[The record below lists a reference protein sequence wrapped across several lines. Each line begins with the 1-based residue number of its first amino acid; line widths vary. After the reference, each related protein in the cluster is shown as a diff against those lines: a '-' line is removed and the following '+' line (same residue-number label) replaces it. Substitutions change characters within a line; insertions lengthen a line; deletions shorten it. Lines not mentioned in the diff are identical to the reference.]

1 MTKTEIQQ
9 KTLEAIVI
17 LSTALKNLRLYPP
30 SSAII
35 VNVVDKLQDT
45 FLEIFAQ
52 EISVDLAES
61 EKRLL
66 VNGEALPLKDQERP
80 QVVSLVGLLINF
92 AIKSITFQRGMSK
105 EELLAFLELMV
116 QSPQDVSLP
125 DGGLPAALAARQVS
139 HILTNL
145 RVYIAKDQDSQLL
158 ASLDVKDEDIVKY
171 MTDAYPD
178 QDFDVDKLRDMVR
191 DEAWVANIFQ
201 SGMAQIMKDR
211 GVVGTSLLTQSM
223 MRMFSVLDKVTNR
236 LDQERICELIAKSIA
251 DLDPEMIS
259 LIMSQDIE
267 GLFGGNLFQ
276 QVIDQMDD
284 EKFEG
289 VARQMNDAA
298 QEQPADVSLAAVGG
312 REVSRSAHQ
321 RLMASKKGEELR
333 DRIAVRQAAELT
345 EQEQNNIRLH
355 EQVQEIVQG
364 PDDLFL
370 KDGFPE
376 SLSGI
381 SRQLLADGEQAL
393 TERLIDR
400 VVRALGEEAQDIRDQ
415 AAAAL
420 VEIIIAFP
428 ADRQMDPIRRIA
440 GFITEWIRRET
451 TASRAYRKICS
462 WQKELVRDYIFKGD
476 FADAIPILDVF
487 NRIHGGLLD
496 KNDTIDAIA
505 ADTIRELASG
515 EALTILFD
523 EFDNN
528 RQSKQLEA
536 GRVLVRLGDGPLNRL
551 MDRLREVEDTNER
564 VRILQVIADIGPMAI
579 PAVRERIQ
587 GDEPWYY
594 LRNLAYLMGKVG
606 KEESAHVLQPLLLHN
621 NGRVRIEALTS
632 LHRTGGKERGPLMM
646 SILPVTE
653 DDDFKM
659 KIIEMLG
666 LIKYAPAVPMLVDLL
681 TQRPLV
687 VPALRIDLEEKICI
701 SLGKIAVPE
710 STPVLKE
717 ISRPK
722 GFFRVS
728 KYPEKVRTAATRAL
742 AAIEEKGRDSNP
754 SNRR

>member
-9 KTLEAIVI
+9 KILEAIVI
-17 LSTALKNLRLYPP
+17 LSTAIKNLRLYPP
-30 SSAII
+30 SSSII

-52 EISVDLAES
+52 ETAVDLAES

-92 AIKSITFQRGMSK
+92 EIKSITFQRGMSK

-116 QSPQDVSLP
+116 LSPQDASWP
-125 DGGLPAALAARQVS
+125 DGGLPAALEARQVS

-145 RVYIAKDQDSQLL
+145 KVYIAKDQDSQLL
-158 ASLDVKDEDIVKY
+158 ASLDIKDEEIVKY
-171 MTDAYPD
+171 MTEAYPD
-178 QDFDVDKLRDMVR
+178 QDFDVDKIRDMAK
-191 DEAWVANIFQ
+191 DEDWVSRIFQ

-211 GVVGTSLLTQSM
+211 GTVGSSILTQSM
-223 MRMFSVLDKVTNR
+223 MSMFSVLDKVTSR

-259 LIMSQDIE
+259 LIMSQNVE

-276 QVIDQMDD
+276 QVIDQMNE

-289 VARQMNDAA
+289 VAQQMYAAA
-298 QEQPADVSLAAVGG
+298 QGEAADGTLLTANREAAQA
-312 REVSRSAHQ
+312 AHR
-321 RLMASKKGEELR
+321 RLLGSQKGAQLQKKMEAR
-333 DRIAVRQAAELT
+333 RAAELT
-345 EQEQNNIRLH
+345 EQERDKVLLH
-355 EQVQEIVQG
+355 EQAQQIIQG
-364 PDDLFL
+364 SDDLFL

-376 SLSGI
+376 SLSSI
-381 SRQLLADGEQAL
+381 SRQLLAGGEQAL
-393 TERLIDR
+393 AGALLDR
-400 VVRALGEEAQDIRDQ
+400 VTSALESDIQNIRDQ

-420 VEIIIAFP
+420 VEIINTFP
-428 ADRQMDPIRRIA
+428 ADQQLDQVRKIA
-440 GFITEWIRRET
+440 GPIMEWIGRET
-451 TASRAYRKICS
+451 TASRAYRNICF
-462 WQKELVRDYIFKGD
+462 WQKELVKDHVLRGN
-476 FADAIPILDVF
+476 FADAIPILEVF
-487 NRIHGGLLD
+487 NRIHAGLLD

-505 ADTIRELASG
+505 ADTLRELASG
-515 EALTILFD
+515 EVLTILFD
-523 EFDNN
+523 ELDNN

-536 GRVLVRLGDGPLNRL
+536 GRVLVRLGDVPLNRL
-551 MDRLREVEDTNER
+551 LDRLREVEDTNER
-564 VRILQVIADIGPMAI
+564 VRILQIITDIGTMAI

-594 LRNLAYLMGKVG
+594 LRNLAYLLGKVG
-606 KEESAHVLQPLLLHN
+606 TEASVYVLQPLLLN
-621 NGRVRIEALTS
+621 NDSRVREEALKS
-632 LHRTGGKERGPLMM
+632 LHRTGGKDRGPLLM
-646 SILPVTE
+646 SILPVTN

-681 TQRPLV
+681 AQRPLV
-687 VPALRIDLEEKICI
+687 VPTSRIDLEEKLCVC
-701 SLGKIAVPE
+701 LGKIAAPE
-710 STPVLKE
+710 ALPALKE

-722 GFFRVS
+722 GFFKVS

-742 AAIEEKGRDSNP
+742 GAIEAKQADARSD
-754 SNRR
+754 RR